1 MALAL
6 PATAVTSTSA
16 VNSTMF
22 SIMLR
27 CARRA
32 RPAKPV
38 SAAMPSRL
46 PASVSRPTSR
56 LAAAAA
62 ISTCTKASSADNSR
76 YLRSMLICVS
86 LPLLGAEQAVAC
98 VAKSGNN
105 IPVIVEFRIDR
116 CREHRHVGMDLGEG
130 ARALFGAQDADELD
144 ALGARLLQTIHSRDR
159 RMRRRQ
165 HRIAHQHVAVAD
177 VLRDLEVVLDR
188 LQRARIAVQ
197 PDMAHAGERHQV
209 EQSLGK
215 PQPGAQ
221 N

>member
-38 SAAMPSRL
+38 RTGRSSRL
-46 PASVSRPTSR
+46 PASVLMPTTW

-62 ISTCTKASSADNSR
+62 ISTCTNISSTENSR
-76 YLRSMLICVS
+76 YLRSKLIACVS
-86 LPLLGAEQAVAC
+86 PLLGAEQAVAC
-98 VAKSGNN
+98 IAKSGDN

-116 CREHRHVGMDLGEG
+116 CREHRHVGMDLGERP
-130 ARALFGAQDADELD
+130 RALLGAQNADELEP
-144 ALGARLLQTIHSRDR
+144 LGAGLLQTIHSRDR
-159 RMRRRQ
+159 RMRSRQ
-165 HRIAHQHVAVAD
+165 HRIAHQHVAV
-177 VLRDLEVVLDR
+177 
-188 LQRARIAVQ
+188 
-197 PDMAHAGERHQV
+197 G
-209 EQSLGK
+209 
-215 PQPGAQ
+215 
-221 N
+221 